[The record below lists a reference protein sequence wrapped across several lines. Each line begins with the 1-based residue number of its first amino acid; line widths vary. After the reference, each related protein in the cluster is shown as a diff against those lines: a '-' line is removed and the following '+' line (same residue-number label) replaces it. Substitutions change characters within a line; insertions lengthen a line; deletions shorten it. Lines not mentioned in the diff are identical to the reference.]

1 MRCGLQRGPR
11 VSAQYRGCARRGG
24 VDLAGGAKQPDEP
37 AGRRT
42 RARRRRCAGEWAG
55 ASRQGRADGRGQG
68 AEPGGAGAAC
78 GSSKRGRRAGPTAS
92 SARVRRARTGRADVG
107 DRASA
112 DAHARAAGARGRR
125 RVRPGRR
132 ETPAWKYRQRA
143 ETVGAGDAV
152 GMPSHGKRAD
162 AIQKPRS
169 ERGRAASEPCCT
181 GKCQIHLPFHKA
193 NLHLPACGT
202 VRGAHFADFV
212 TQLARFRDTA
222 TRGPPKRVSPPTG
235 RAWRPGRLP
244 VPRAGL
250 RATPAHARAAGRAPA
265 ACRSPR
271 ADVPGRRHRQFPAAA
286 RRFAER
292 VAAPPRARPAPA
304 GAL

>member
-78 GSSKRGRRAGPTAS
+78 GSSKRGRRAGPVAS
-92 SARVRRARTGRADVG
+92 SARV
-107 DRASA
+107 
-112 DAHARAAGARGRR
+112 
-125 RVRPGRR
+125 RR

>member
-1 MRCGLQRGPR
+1 MRATRGRRSCGRRQTTRRASGQADEGAQTQVRRRVGGGEQAGAGGWARAGRGTWRCG
-11 VSAQYRGCARRGG
+11 GG
-24 VDLAGGAKQPDEP
+24 VREQQARPARGAGGEF
-37 AGRRT
+37 
-42 RARRRRCAGEWAG
+42 
-55 ASRQGRADGRGQG
+55 
-68 AEPGGAGAAC
+68 GAGAARAD
-78 GSSKRGRRAGPTAS
+78 GQGGRGRSGKRGRTRKRGRRAGPTAS
-92 SARVRRARTGRADVG
+92 SARV
-107 DRASA
+107 
-112 DAHARAAGARGRR
+112 
-125 RVRPGRR
+125 RR

-162 AIQKPRS
+162 AVQKPRS

-235 RAWRPGRLP
+235 RAWRPRRLP
-244 VPRAGL
+244 VPRVGL
-250 RATPAHARAAGRAPA
+250 RATPAHARAAGRGPA

-271 ADVPGRRHRQFPAAA
+271 ADVPGRWHRQFPAAA